1 MLGVADLARD
11 VLHERTASRDVE
23 HLDAAADREHG
34 HVRFERARDQ
44 LQLVLVA
51 SGFGGGERLVRM
63 LAVYR
68 RQHVAAAGEQKPVEI
83 PHHVSRRDPGRVE
96 NDRLASGTPD
106 RLLVIVSLAGR
117 RDCNLGHIEAI
128 TF

>member
-1 MLGVADLARD
+1 MRV
-11 VLHERTASRDVE
+11 
-23 HLDAAADREHG
+23 
-34 HVRFERARDQ
+34 
-44 LQLVLVA
+44 
-51 SGFGGGERLVRM
+51 

-68 RQHVAAAGEQKPVEI
+68 RQHVAAAGEQEPVEI
-83 PHHVSRRDPGRVE
+83 PHQVSRRDPGRVE